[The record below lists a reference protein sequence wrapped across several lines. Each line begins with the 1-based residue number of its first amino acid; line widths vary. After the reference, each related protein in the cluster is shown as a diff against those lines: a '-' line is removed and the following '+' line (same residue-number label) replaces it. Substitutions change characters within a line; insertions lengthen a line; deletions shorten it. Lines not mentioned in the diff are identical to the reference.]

1 MGFVID
7 NGKISDG
14 NLGLDFG
21 AGDGLIGGGGN
32 KRDKGEKQG
41 QGKIHESIVP
51 RDGNNCQGV

>member
-21 AGDGLIGGGGN
+21 AGDGLVGGRRN
-32 KRDKGEKQG
+32 ERDKRNKQG

-51 RDGNNCQGV
+51 CGSNDCQGV